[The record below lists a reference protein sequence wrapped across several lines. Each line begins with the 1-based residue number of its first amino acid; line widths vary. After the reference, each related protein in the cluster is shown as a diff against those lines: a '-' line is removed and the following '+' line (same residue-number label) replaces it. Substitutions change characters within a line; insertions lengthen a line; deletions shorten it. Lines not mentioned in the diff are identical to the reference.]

1 MGLRLKLGETSVG
14 GVIVQWDRRIQKAN
28 HSLIHWPSKRTHA
41 GGFTLIELLVGIAI
55 VSTLL
60 AVTVTSLSGAR
71 EQARRVV
78 CLANMRTLAF
88 ALGNYASENADWLPP
103 SAQRHDGR
111 DHLELSA
118 NIVIHRDVGYD
129 LTELLGMYVPE
140 GAFSCPSVPGPLVTD
155 PANSTDL
162 IFTNYIFLWGAA
174 IDTPLRGP
182 QRMSDRGDS
191 VAVADFTWYTLDDDL
206 VPVFGGNHAKRGAGT
221 GSIPEA
227 DLSTNPSAL
236 QFVRRQT
243 PRHLTGLNAAWLYGS
258 AAWYEPTRN
267 NWSAAGPYNQASA
280 RYSVVYLPAR

>member
-1 MGLRLKLGETSVG
+1 M
-14 GVIVQWDRRIQKAN
+14 QKAN

-78 CLANMRTLAF
+78 CLTNMRALAF
-88 ALGNYASENADWLPP
+88 AVGSYANENADWLPP
-103 SAQRHDGR
+103 SAQRYDGR

-118 NIVIHRDVGYD
+118 NIVTNRNVGYD
-129 LTELLGMYVPE
+129 LTELLGMHVPE

-155 PANSTDL
+155 PANSADL

-174 IDTPLRGP
+174 IDTPLGGP
-182 QRMSDRGDS
+182 RRMSDQANS
-191 VAVADFTWYTLDDDL
+191 VAVADFTWYALDDDL
-206 VPVFGGNHAKRGAGT
+206 VPVFGGNHAKRGART

-243 PRHLTGLNAAWLYGS
+243 PRHLTGLNAARLSGS
-258 AAWYEPTRN
+258 AAWYKPTRN
-267 NWSAAGPYNQASA
+267 NWTAAGPYNQASA
-280 RYSVVYLPAR
+280 RYSAVYLPSR